1 MDKFEILVSGVG
13 GQGVLFLGALL
24 DRAARLNGF
33 KSVIGSEI
41 HGMAQRGGP
50 LVSYTRIGNDVHG
63 PIISVGSADV
73 IIGLELIE
81 GLRNIERLSEN
92 GTMVV
97 AETKL
102 PSAVMW
108 LSGINYPDR
117 DEVLASMKKVT
128 DKVTLFDAQSAAKD
142 VGNINTANV
151 ILLGVTMA
159 AAEDFPINADSMKEA
174 IKVVLP
180 PKLVDINLKAF
191 DRGLQA

>member
-1 MDKFEILVSGVG
+1 
-13 GQGVLFLGALL
+13 
-24 DRAARLNGF
+24 
-33 KSVIGSEI
+33 
-41 HGMAQRGGP
+41 MAQRGGP

-73 IIGLELIE
+73 IISLELIE

-102 PSAVMW
+102 PSGVMW
-108 LSGINYPDR
+108 LSGVDYPDR
-117 DEVLASMKKVT
+117 EDVLTAMKKVT
-128 DKVTLFDAQSAAKD
+128 DKVTLFDAQGAAKEI
-142 VGNINTANV
+142 GNIHTANV
-151 ILLGVTMA
+151 VLLGVTMA
-159 AAEDFPINADSMKEA
+159 AAEDFPITADSMKEA

-180 PKLVDINLKAF
+180 PKLVDINLEAF